1 MRVHFIAIGGSAM
14 HNLAIALKRKGVQVT
29 GSDDEI
35 FEPSRGRLDKEGIL
49 PVNIGWDEK
58 NIDARID
65 AIILGMHARKDNPEL
80 LKAEKLG
87 LKIYSYPEYI
97 FEQTK
102 NKKRVV
108 IGGSHG
114 KTSVTSMIL
123 HVLNTLDIEHDY
135 MVGAQLEGYDCMVS
149 LTDSAPIV
157 ILEGDEYLSSPIDRR
172 PKFHLY
178 KPHIAVITG
187 IAWDHINVFPTWEN
201 YVEQF
206 TQFIQQIEPTGNL
219 IFYQE
224 DETLNEISN
233 ANKGIKAIPYIAP
246 SYEIKL
252 GKISITDGKEYDL
265 NIIGKHN
272 VENMKAAQLVC
283 DSLGISKED
292 FYTAASSFTG
302 ASKRLEKIAESDSS
316 IVFKDFAHSPSKLKA
331 TTSAVKEQFPDR
343 KLIAVMEL
351 HTFSSLNKNFI
362 NQYEN
367 TMDKADH
374 AIVYFSPEVIKHKR
388 LPELTKEDVE
398 EAFKG
403 NNLQVYTNS
412 EDVIS
417 ILKNLAPIN
426 QTNVLIMTSGNLNGQ
441 NLNELGK
448 GLI

>member
-1 MRVHFIAIGGSAM
+1 M

>member
-417 ILKNLAPIN
+417 MLKNLAPIN